1 MAMYCRKCGKSIPD
15 DSVFCPYCGSP
26 TDPEAQKTKA
36 GVRGFGFKI
45 LLSLLLVAAVLVCVC
60 IGFLLSAPGRNVVTE
75 EAAPPQSTV
84 STLPPETTSAE
95 TESHLEETAF
105 SEASEEILVDADPWR
120 HVDTMEEAEE
130 ILGFGLEAPEIVK
143 DFEAPWINVA
153 TDSSNLWVAYHKYTQ
168 GHDPMYYNKI
178 ITVRR
183 SISITKYPCPD
194 GTFFVSPDAQQ
205 KLVKVDGSDVVLVM
219 DGNEVISAEWAAD
232 GYAYDL
238 SFENMGLTAYT
249 VVPLISQTH

>member
-1 MAMYCRKCGKSIPD
+1 
-15 DSVFCPYCGSP
+15 
-26 TDPEAQKTKA
+26 
-36 GVRGFGFKI
+36 
-45 LLSLLLVAAVLVCVC
+45 
-60 IGFLLSAPGRNVVTE
+60 
-75 EAAPPQSTV
+75 
-84 STLPPETTSAE
+84 
-95 TESHLEETAF
+95 
-105 SEASEEILVDADPWR
+105 
-120 HVDTMEEAEE
+120 
-130 ILGFGLEAPEIVK
+130 
-143 DFEAPWINVA
+143 
-153 TDSSNLWVAYHKYTQ
+153 
-168 GHDPMYYNKI
+168 MYYNKI